1 AEVQETKKQLEQEV
15 MMLRREF
22 DVIKIMHQRATCEQ
36 QNKDRHIEHLNNQI
50 KNQREILLQID
61 TEQKILREDQNKT
74 ERELKAVEDRFNA
87 LNNEKRTL
95 ELSLNE
101 LTISLL
107 HEQRLRQD
115 ISSEKSKAEED
126 FKKIKAT
133 VTELQKKNLDLE
145 SWISQHS
152 MVNTDFAIN
161 VHGEH
166 INMSKLKAF
175 KGQRSRFTEIPN
187 GIHQN
192 EQKSHSIPTAD
203 KYYDYSG
210 PQADIMKRLS
220 LDSLSKYFDFI
231 DY

>member
-115 ISSEKSKAEED
+115 ISSEK
-126 FKKIKAT
+126 
-133 VTELQKKNLDLE
+133 
-145 SWISQHS
+145 
-152 MVNTDFAIN
+152 
-161 VHGEH
+161 
-166 INMSKLKAF
+166 
-175 KGQRSRFTEIPN
+175 
-187 GIHQN
+187 
-192 EQKSHSIPTAD
+192 
-203 KYYDYSG
+203 
-210 PQADIMKRLS
+210 
-220 LDSLSKYFDFI
+220 
-231 DY
+231 